1 MKILH
6 TAPIAIQVS
15 QNLKY
20 AGTERI
26 ALALNQVYHE
36 EGHDSFV
43 AASGDSN
50 LGPYGKLIGTIPECL
65 WKTRGTERV
74 ISRSA
79 ESYGNHYRKSLE
91 FAVNNEI
98 DIIHDHPGQY
108 IITSNEY
115 AQRKIEIPAVTT
127 IHGGVSVVKN
137 EKYAQFRKL
146 QEDGAPVHFVSI
158 SDSQRKKY
166 ETLTGI
172 KIDEMIYNGVPV
184 EELPFKRE
192 KQDYLL
198 WLGRISSIKG
208 ADLAVKVA
216 RETGRPL
223 IIAGEVHL
231 PFKSFYD
238 ETIAPYLTE
247 SVDSFSPAEQEIRRN
262 SLIEKLAS
270 EDEIVK
276 DGEILFIGPVD
287 NYQKSVLFGNAS
299 GLLQP
304 NRWDEPFG
312 LVMAEAL
319 ATGTPVIGTHAGSIP
334 ELIKDGETGYIIEP
348 EWINKID
355 TDNTVK
361 GDIERRF
368 NDKLMVGDLIS
379 AVENLEKINPEDCRK
394 DAVERFSQEV
404 MGKEYLKFYEKIL
417 SSQ

>member
-15 QNLKY
+15 RDLKY

-50 LGPYGKLIGTIPECL
+50 LGPYGKLVDTIPECL

-74 ISRSA
+74 ISRSE
-79 ESYGNHYRKSLE
+79 ESYGNHYKKSLE
-91 FAVNNEI
+91 FAVNNGV

-108 IITSNEY
+108 IITSEEY
-115 AQRKIEIPAVTT
+115 TQRKIDIPIVTT

-172 KIDEMIYNGVPV
+172 KIDEMIYNGVPI
-184 EELPFKRE
+184 EELPFQRE

-208 ADLAVKVA
+208 ADLAVNVA
-216 RETGRPL
+216 RETGS
-223 IIAGEVHL
+223 H
-231 PFKSFYD
+231 
-238 ETIAPYLTE
+238 
-247 SVDSFSPAEQEIRRN
+247 
-262 SLIEKLAS
+262 
-270 EDEIVK
+270 
-276 DGEILFIGPVD
+276 
-287 NYQKSVLFGNAS
+287 
-299 GLLQP
+299 
-304 NRWDEPFG
+304 
-312 LVMAEAL
+312 
-319 ATGTPVIGTHAGSIP
+319 
-334 ELIKDGETGYIIEP
+334 
-348 EWINKID
+348 
-355 TDNTVK
+355 
-361 GDIERRF
+361 
-368 NDKLMVGDLIS
+368 
-379 AVENLEKINPEDCRK
+379 
-394 DAVERFSQEV
+394 
-404 MGKEYLKFYEKIL
+404 
-417 SSQ
+417 